1 MEQSLEGT
9 PDRSRHAV
17 PASSLHVLVVD
28 DNQANRS
35 AFRSLLEPLGYN
47 VLLAASGDEA
57 LTLATRHRFAVIL
70 LDVRMPI
77 LDGIET
83 ALLLKKKPFNRNAP
97 LIFVSAH
104 QATSEQVS
112 RVALDGMIG
121 YVHSP
126 VDSELLVWK
135 VNNYVEHHL
144 RNEKLRLQAALLF
157 QAYDEHRKELE
168 ADLEGAP
175 TLRRSSEC
183 LGEALEALKAT
194 LSDRLGVWSS

>member
-1 MEQSLEGT
+1 MEQPLEGV
-9 PDRSRHAV
+9 PDRPRFAV
-17 PASSLHVLVVD
+17 PPSSINVLVVD

-35 AFRSLLEPLGYN
+35 AFRTLLEPLGFN
-47 VLLAASGDEA
+47 VFLAASGDEA
-57 LTLATRHRFAVIL
+57 LALATRNRFAVIL

-83 ALLLKKKPFNRNAP
+83 GLLLRKKPFNRNTP
-97 LIFVSAH
+97 ILFVSAH
-104 QATSEQVS
+104 QATSEEVS

-144 RNEKLRLQAALLF
+144 RNEKLRLQAALLW
-157 QAYDEHRKELE
+157 QAYDEHRQELE
-168 ADLEGAP
+168 ADPDGAS
-175 TLRRSSEC
+175 TIRRSSLR
-183 LGEALEALKAT
+183 LGEDLEALKET
-194 LSDRLGVWSS
+194 LSDRLGVWST